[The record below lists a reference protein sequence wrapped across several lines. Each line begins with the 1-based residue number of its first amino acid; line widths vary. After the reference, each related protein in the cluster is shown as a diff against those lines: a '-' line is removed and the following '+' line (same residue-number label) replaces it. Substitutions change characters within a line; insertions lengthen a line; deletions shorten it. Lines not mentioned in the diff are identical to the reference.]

1 MHKAKATALGT
12 RHPALA
18 GRLGTTRKS
27 QSQTAIVVSFAI
39 KERQLLPNHQT
50 RLSSAGSGGERAEG
64 RAEGG
69 AAAAA
74 ACKCLKGEA
83 VADRTRS
90 LHVQSFHLNRLQ
102 VLK

>member
-1 MHKAKATALGT
+1 MQKAKAKAPGT
-12 RHPALA
+12 RHQALA

-50 RLSSAGSGGERAEG
+50 RLSSAGSGGGG
-64 RAEGG
+64 RAGG
-69 AAAAA
+69 GGAAAA

>member
-1 MHKAKATALGT
+1 MQKAKALGT
-12 RHPALA
+12 RHQALA

-50 RLSSAGSGGERAEG
+50 RLSSAGSGGG
-64 RAEGG
+64 RAGGG
-69 AAAAA
+69 AGGAEAAA